1 MLTEEEIRIKMQG
14 FECPACLRET
24 CYKPIY
30 EQAVLAIRLQKQLD
44 KIRKTLEQEVE

>member
-1 MLTEEEIRIKMQG
+1 MLTELEVKIKMQG

-24 CYKPIY
+24 CCKPIY

-44 KIRKTLEQEVE
+44 KIRKTLEQED